1 MKATVLPFLIL
12 SLLSVNLACS
22 GKQKKQQQNHTV
34 IGNSQSQTLSK
45 LPSWVRTKPQMRGF
59 YVGVGQAR
67 ILPGSNDHVQAAR
80 QIALKDLASEI
91 QVNIASTSILARMET
106 DFRFRESYMSEIRA
120 KTELE
125 LENFEVYD
133 TFENEQIYAIM
144 YRLDRDAYW
153 ARIRARRDQALSR
166 AWQAVL
172 DGRDAW
178 NNGDVPNAL
187 SRYVSGMMELEPFFD
202 QELQFMSPEGSVDMS
217 ALLMGEISTMLSS
230 LRLDMA
236 PERMELMAGQSTT
249 NSPVEITA
257 TIRTRNGERIPA
269 HSLPLR
275 WISSANTRSGA
286 SATRPISGDRN
297 TNSRGIASANPPT
310 VSPEESLL
318 LSALAEPASWM
329 EKTEIPAFI
338 QTYLNG
344 FTRNAQC
351 RITFRKPIIHL
362 NALELIL
369 GNPAA
374 FMSVT
379 TTVQQYLEQHGFR
392 IVRNPE
398 EADILF
404 EVIAETE
411 KGTSQGG
418 IFIAFGRVQL
428 TARRVA
434 DQQVIF
440 NALLERLKGADL
452 SFEAA
457 ARRAFTSNREEI
469 QKEMDRFLLGD

>member
-1 MKATVLPFLIL
+1 MKAFVYSI
-12 SLLSVNLACS
+12 LACS
-22 GKQKKQQQNHTV
+22 FLFSSVACTGKKKREAQTQINV
-34 IGNSQSQTLSK
+34 GNPQSPALSK
-45 LPSWVRTKPQMRGF
+45 LPAWVRTKPQMRGY

-67 ILPGSNDHVQAAR
+67 ILPGNNDHVQAAR

-106 DFRFRESYMSEIRA
+106 DSRFRESYMSEIRA

-133 TFENEQIYAIM
+133 TFEGDQIYAIM

-153 ARIRARRDQALSR
+153 ARIRARREQALTR

-172 DGRDAW
+172 DGREAW
-178 NNGDVPNAL
+178 NNGDAPNAL
-187 SRYVSGMMELEPFFD
+187 ARYVSGMMELEPFFD
-202 QELQFMSPEGSVDMS
+202 QELRFMSPEGSVDMG

-230 LRLDMA
+230 LRLDMN

-249 NSPVEITA
+249 NNPIEVTA
-257 TIRTRNGERIPA
+257 SVRTRSGERIAA

-275 WISSANTRSGA
+275 WISSASTRSGA
-286 SATRPISGDRN
+286 SATRPIAGDRT
-297 TNSRGIASANPPT
+297 TNARGSASANPPA
-310 VSPEESLL
+310 VSPEESLN
-318 LSALAEPASWM
+318 LSAMASPAEWLNETNLPS
-329 EKTEIPAFI
+329 FI

-351 RITFRKPIIHL
+351 RITFRKPVIHL

-369 GNPAA
+369 GNPAG

-398 EADILF
+398 DADILF

-411 KGTSQGG
+411 KGAAQGG

-434 DQQVIF
+434 DQQVIY
-440 NALLERLKGADL
+440 NAILERLKGADL

-469 QKEMDRFLLGD
+469 QKALDGFLLGE